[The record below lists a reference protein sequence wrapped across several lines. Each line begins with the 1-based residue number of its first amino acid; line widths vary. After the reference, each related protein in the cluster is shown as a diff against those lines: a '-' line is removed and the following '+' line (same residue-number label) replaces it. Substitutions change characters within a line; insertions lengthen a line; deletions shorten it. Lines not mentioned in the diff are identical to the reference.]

1 MKIIQ
6 PHYNLS
12 VPVTAWL
19 AIEADARAIAEMI
32 DSEYEDRSF
41 AVHHSQVCEKPY
53 NFFVLNPKHIKDK
66 VAELGSRY
74 IINPRVSAVEPKSLM
89 YLKEGCLSFPHRKM
103 KNVDRYML
111 IDVEFDIPE
120 NGQLVHK
127 KFRVTDIVAQ
137 IFQHECEHAEGK
149 NIHFNGLKSDIPRLK
164 T

>member
-1 MKIIQ
+1 MKII
-6 PHYNLS
+6 PIHYNQS

-66 VAELGSRY
+66 VVEFGSRY
-74 IINPRVSAVEPKSLM
+74 IINPRISAVETKSLM
-89 YLKEGCLSFPHRKM
+89 SLQEGCLSFPHRKM

-111 IDVEFDIPE
+111 IDVEFDIPQD
-120 NGQLVHK
+120 GQLVHK
-127 KFRVTDIVAQ
+127 KFRVSDILAQ
-137 IFQHECEHAEGK
+137 IFQHECDHADGK
-149 NIHFNGLKSDIPRLK
+149 NIHYIGPKNNK
-164 T
+164 